1 MIIHPNDMRVP
12 WMYGCMTI
20 LGMNILCYLHQY
32 YCLCF
37 TWFNLVWIDPTIFWY
52 FPCSLLLLG
61 NRNID
66 SCEKFLVHR
75 EGTHYGGPWYSI
87 SVYYESQ

>member
-1 MIIHPNDMRVP
+1 MDV
-12 WMYGCMTI
+12 WMYDYSWDEYFMLLTSVLLSLFYLVQ
-20 LGMNILCYLHQY
+20 LGMDWSNYILVFSL
-32 YCLCF
+32 F
-37 TWFNLVWIDPTIFWY
+37 TFAF
-52 FPCSLLLLG
+52 G